1 MRTADKF
8 CDLAGFDPEREEA
21 VVYAHDGSQLTLIE
35 IDGTRSIVSSDDYL
49 TNVIERFA
57 GGISQILKRPG
68 HQLTISYESSLN
80 TARLLDPF
88 VDQQTRRARQ
98 KGLAVEAL
106 IEEGRTVLEGRARAE
121 TILLAAWTRPTAG
134 TADEVKREQ
143 KENRKAW
150 QELPPAREAQNPY
163 LRLGSLDGVHGAF
176 VRRIM
181 EAIGEARL
189 QGRILAPDDQ
199 GRRRD
204 LEQIRAAVLYHE
216 TPDGWTPYGP
226 GTRRYPGAKERHDDD
241 VSEFFTPS
249 VARQIMTSNA
259 QAANNMRALD
269 MGGRRYALAVMR
281 MFPSS
286 ILPFNRLL
294 DTLLESSTR
303 AADMPFRV
311 CFHLEALRDADVGF
325 RLKKVLA
332 GLLAF
337 ASPTNKNLFKALREL
352 EDVVDKDGEAIV
364 KGRVIATT
372 WTEPGED
379 IALLERRRSYLMSGM
394 MTWGEAVMTDAPHHP
409 LRALC
414 ETVAG
419 MTVQAQVPPGSI
431 VPLGDLAALLPF
443 HRTAGIFKQGQSML
457 VTPDGKPVPYEA
469 LSAEQLFWLT
479 LIYATPGSGKSVL
492 MNRLNVE
499 FAAFSAGAALPFLA
513 VIDVGVSSSGFI
525 ELVRNALPAERRHEA
540 YYVRLLNTPDYA
552 VNPFDLGL
560 GRRMPLVRERTFVDN
575 FLTTLLNVAS
585 PEAALL
591 IPRLITRVYQLKSDL
606 QFSSSPAIYQPNVDP
621 ELDRLI
627 AHHGIPVVGKT
638 RWWRIVDAFVER
650 KLYVAAQRAQRHA
663 MPVLED
669 LARVLG
675 EPIMAA
681 DFTPELVRSVQR
693 ALESAIEKFPIFA
706 RPTRLDLG
714 EARVVSIDLQDVA
727 QRHKSP
733 EAERNNALMFM
744 IARHVYLSKISGFAE
759 EIAKMDFPTEDALR
773 AQYVRYW
780 EARYHEVA
788 ETPKRLCMDEYHL
801 TGGVETIARQVKSD
815 AREGRKWGLELILVS
830 QLLADFDTLAD
841 MASTVLVLNADS
853 NEIREEA
860 RRVFGFDA
868 AVKSALERQVHGPQ
882 GRRGANLLARF
893 KLREEE
899 RWIVLNNSLG
909 PRMLWALTTKAE
921 DRLVRDELYRRMAV
935 NDALRILATRFPDGT
950 AIDAWSRVA
959 ALARFGEDRIAKT
972 IVDQVL
978 GEIMSEARPLIDGKK
993 TAA

>member
-8 CDLAGFDPEREEA
+8 CDLAGFDPERSEA

-35 IDGTRSIVSSDDYL
+35 IDGARTIVSGEDYL
-49 TNVIERFA
+49 HNVVERFA
-57 GGISQILKRPG
+57 GGIAQILKRPG
-68 HQLTISYESSLN
+68 HQITISYESSLN
-80 TARLLDPF
+80 TAKILDPF
-88 VDQQTRRARQ
+88 VQQQGRRARQ
-98 KGLAVEAL
+98 KGLSVEAL
-106 IEEGRTVLEGRARAE
+106 IEEGRTVLEGRSRSE
-121 TILLAAWTRPTAG
+121 TILLAAWTRPSAG
-134 TADEVKREQ
+134 AADEVRKEQ
-143 KENRKAW
+143 KANRKAW
-150 QELPPAREAQNPY
+150 QELPPARDAQNPY
-163 LRLGSLDGVHGAF
+163 LHLGSIAGPHGAF

-181 EAIGEARL
+181 EALGEARL
-189 QGRILAPDDQ
+189 QGRVLSPNDQ

-241 VSEFFTPS
+241 VSEFFTPT

-259 QAANNMRALD
+259 EAANNMRALD

-281 MFPSS
+281 MFPSTL
-286 ILPFNRLL
+286 LPFNRLL
-294 DTLLESSTR
+294 ETLLEASSKT
-303 AADMPFRV
+303 ADMPFRV
-311 CFHLEALRDADVGF
+311 CFHLEALRDNDIGF
-325 RLKKVLA
+325 RLRTVLA

-337 ASPTNKNLFKALREL
+337 ASPSNKNLFRALREL
-352 EDVVDKDGEAIV
+352 ADVVDKDGEAIV

-379 IALLERRRSYLMSGM
+379 PGLLERRRSYLMSGM
-394 MTWGEAVMTDAPHHP
+394 MTWGEAVMTDAPHNP

-419 MTVQAQVPPGSI
+419 MTVQAEVPPGSI
-431 VPLGDLAALLPF
+431 APLGDLAALLPF
-443 HRTAGIFKQGQSML
+443 HRTAPIFKQGQTL
-457 VTPDGKPVPYEA
+457 LLTPDGKPMPYEA
-469 LSAEQLFWLT
+469 LSPEQLFWLT

-540 YYVRLLNTPDYA
+540 YYVRPLNTPDYA

-560 GRRMPLVRERTFVDN
+560 GRRLPLDRERTFIEN
-575 FLTTLLNVAS
+575 FLTTLLNVAH
-585 PEAALL
+585 PEVALL
-591 IPRLITRVYQLKSDL
+591 IPRLITRVYQIKSDL
-606 QFSSSPAIYQPNVDP
+606 QFSSSPSIYQPNVDP
-621 ELDRLI
+621 EIDRLLSD
-627 AHHGIPVVGKT
+627 HGIPVAGKIQ
-638 RWWRIVDAFVER
+638 WWRIVDAFVER
-650 KLYVAAQRAQRHA
+650 RLYTVAQRAQRYA
-663 MPVLED
+663 MPILED
-669 LARVLG
+669 LARVIS
-675 EPIMAA
+675 EPTMAA
-681 DFTPELVRSVQR
+681 DFTPELVRLVQR
-693 ALESAIEKFPIFA
+693 SLESAIERFPMFA

-714 EARVVSIDLQDVA
+714 EARVVSIDVQDVA
-727 QRHKSP
+727 LRHKSP
-733 EAERNNALMFM
+733 EAERNNALMFL
-744 IARHVYLSKISGFAE
+744 ISRHIYLSKISGFAE
-759 EIAKMDFPTEDALR
+759 EIPKMDLPSDEALR
-773 AQYVRYW
+773 AEYVRYW
-780 EARYHEVA
+780 EARYHEIA

-801 TGGVETIARQVKSD
+801 TGGVETIAKQVKSD

-841 MASTVLVLNADS
+841 MASTVMVLNADS

-860 RRVFGFDA
+860 RRVFGFDL

-882 GRRGANLLARF
+882 GRRGANLLTRF

-950 AIDAWSRVA
+950 AIEAWGRVA

-978 GEIMSEARPLIDGKK
+978 GEIMSEARPPIDRSR

>member
-8 CDLAGFDPEREEA
+8 CDLAGFDPSREDA
-21 VVYAHDGSQLTLIE
+21 VVYAHDGSQVTLLE
-35 IDGTRSIVSSDDYL
+35 IDGIRSIVSTDDFL
-49 TNVIERFA
+49 VNVVERFA
-57 GGISQILKRPG
+57 GGIAQILKRPG

-80 TARLLDPF
+80 TAKVIDPF
-88 VDQQTRRARQ
+88 VDRQGRRARQ

-106 IEEGRTVLEGRARAE
+106 IEEGRTVLEERARSE

-134 TADEVKREQ
+134 THEEVRRERR
-143 KENRKAW
+143 ENRRAW
-150 QELPPAREAQNPY
+150 QDLPPARDAQNPF
-163 LRLGSLDGVHGAF
+163 LRLGSLDGVHAAF
-176 VRRIM
+176 VRRVM
-181 EAIGEARL
+181 EALGEARL
-189 QGRILAPDDQ
+189 QGRILSPDAQ

-241 VSEFFTPS
+241 VSEFFTPT

-259 QAANNMRALD
+259 QASSNMRALD

-281 MFPSS
+281 MFPST

-294 DTLLESSTR
+294 DSLLESTSRT
-303 AADMPFRV
+303 ADMPFRV
-311 CFHLEALRDADVGF
+311 CFHLEALRDADIG
-325 RLKKVLA
+325 RQLRKVVA

-337 ASPTNKNLFKALREL
+337 ASPSNKNLFRALRQL
-352 EDVVDKDGEAIV
+352 EEVVEKDGEAIV

-379 IALLERRRSYLMSGM
+379 PGLLERRRSYLMSGM
-394 MTWGEAVMTDAPHHP
+394 MTWGEAVMTDAPHNP

-419 MTVQAQVPPGSI
+419 MTVQAEVPPGSI
-431 VPLGDLAALLPF
+431 APLGDLAAMLPF
-443 HRTAGIFKQGQSML
+443 HRTAPIFKQGQSML

-469 LSAEQLFWLT
+469 LSPEQLFWLT

-499 FAAFSAGAALPFLA
+499 FAAFSAGATLPFLA

-525 ELVRNALPAERRHEA
+525 ELVRNALPPERRHEA

-552 VNPFDLGL
+552 VNFLDLGL
-560 GRRMPLVRERTFVDN
+560 GRRMPLERERSFIEN
-575 FLTTLLNVAS
+575 FLTTLLNVS
-585 PEAALL
+585 NPEVALL
-591 IPRLITRVYQLKSDL
+591 IPRLITRVFQIKSDL
-606 QFSSSPAIYQPNVDP
+606 QFSSSPSVYQPNVDL

-627 AHHGIPVVGKT
+627 AHYGIKVGDRS
-638 RWWRIVDAFVER
+638 RWWSIVDALVER
-650 KLYVAAQRAQRHA
+650 RLYTEAQRAQRHA

-669 LARVLG
+669 FARVLA
-675 EPIMAA
+675 EPIMVA
-681 DFTPELVRSVQR
+681 DFPAELIRHAQRS
-693 ALESAIEKFPIFA
+693 LEAAIEKFPIFA

-727 QRHKSP
+727 VRHKSS

-759 EIAKMDFPTEDALR
+759 EIAKMDLPPEEAIR
-773 AQYVRYW
+773 AEYVRYW

-830 QLLADFDTLAD
+830 QLLTDFDTLAD

-853 NEIREEA
+853 NEIREQA
-860 RRVFGFDA
+860 RRTFGFDG

-935 NDALRILATRFPDGT
+935 NEALRILASRFPDGT
-950 AIDAWSRVA
+950 AIETWSRVS

-978 GEIMSEARPLIDGKK
+978 GEIMSEAQPRVGRSR

>member
-8 CDLAGFDPEREEA
+8 CDLAGYDPEREGA

-35 IDGTRSIVSSDDYL
+35 IDGTRSIVSTEDYL
-49 TNVIERFA
+49 HNVVERFA
-57 GGISQILKRPG
+57 GGIAQILKRPG
-68 HQLTISYESSLN
+68 HQITISYESSLN
-80 TARLLDPF
+80 TARILDPF
-88 VDQQTRRARQ
+88 VAQQGRRARQ
-98 KGLAVEAL
+98 KGLSVEAL
-106 IEEGRTVLEGRARAE
+106 IEEGRAVLEGRARAE

-134 TADEVKREQ
+134 TPDEVRRERR
-143 KENRKAW
+143 ENRRAW
-150 QELPPAREAQNPY
+150 QALPPARDAQNPY
-163 LRLGSLDGVHGAF
+163 LHLGSLAGPHGAF
-176 VRRIM
+176 VRRIV
-181 EAIGEARL
+181 EALGEARL
-189 QGRILAPDDQ
+189 QGRILGPDDQ

-241 VSEFFTPS
+241 VSEFFTPNL
-249 VARQIMTSNA
+249 ARQIMTGNA
-259 QAANNMRALD
+259 TAVGNMRALD
-269 MGGRRYALAVMR
+269 MGGRRHALAVMR
-281 MFPSS
+281 MFPAT

-294 DTLLESSTR
+294 ETLLESASRT
-303 AADMPFRV
+303 ADMPFRV
-311 CFHLEALRDADVGF
+311 CFHIEALRDADIGF
-325 RLKKVLA
+325 RLRKVLA

-337 ASPTNKNLFKALREL
+337 ASPTNRNLFRALRAL

-379 IALLERRRSYLMSGM
+379 PGLLERRRSYLMSGM
-394 MTWGEAVMTDAPHHP
+394 MTWGEAVMTDAPHNP

-419 MTVQAQVPPGSI
+419 MTVQAEVPPGSI
-431 VPLGDLAALLPF
+431 APLGDLAALLPF
-443 HRTAGIFKQGQSML
+443 HRTAGVFKQGQSL
-457 VTPDGKPVPYEA
+457 LLTPDGKPVPYEA
-469 LSAEQLFWLT
+469 LSPEQLFWLT

-499 FAAFSAGAALPFLA
+499 FTAFSAGAALPFLA

-540 YYVRLLNTPDYA
+540 YYVRLLNTADHA

-560 GRRMPLVRERTFVDN
+560 GRRMPLDRERTFIEN

-585 PEAALL
+585 PEVALL
-591 IPRLITRVYQLKSDL
+591 IPRLISRLYQLKSDL
-606 QFSSSPAIYQPNVDP
+606 EFSSSPSVYQPNVDP
-621 ELDRLI
+621 ELDRI
-627 AHHGIPVVGKT
+627 IEHHRIEVGGRT
-638 RWWRIVDAFVER
+638 RWWRIVDALVER
-650 KLYVAAQRAQRHA
+650 RLYTAAQRAQRHA

-675 EPIMAA
+675 EPIMAQ
-681 DFTPELVRSVQR
+681 DFTPELVRQVQR
-693 ALESAIEKFPIFA
+693 SLEAAIEKFPIFA

-727 QRHKSP
+727 LRHKSP

-744 IARHVYLSKISGFAE
+744 IARHVYLSKISGFSD
-759 EIAKMDFPTEDALR
+759 EIPKMDFPTDPDLR
-773 AQYVRYW
+773 AEYVRYW
-780 EARYHEVA
+780 EVRYHAVA

-801 TGGVETIARQVKSD
+801 TGGVETIAKQVKSD

-853 NEIREEA
+853 NEIREAA
-860 RRVFGFDA
+860 RRTFGFDQ

-899 RWIVLNNSLG
+899 RWIVLTNALG

-935 NDALRILATRFPDGT
+935 NEALRILASRFPDGT
-950 AIDAWSRVA
+950 GIETWGRVA
-959 ALARFGEDRIAKT
+959 ALARSGEDRIAKT

-978 GEIMSEARPLIDGKK
+978 GEITSEAQPPIDRSR

>member
-8 CDLAGFDPEREEA
+8 CDLAGFDPAREEP
-21 VVYAHDGSQLTLIE
+21 VVYAHDGSQVTLIE
-35 IDGTRSIVSSDDYL
+35 IDGIRSIVSPDDYL
-49 TNVIERFA
+49 VNVVERFA
-57 GGISQILKRPG
+57 GGIAQILKRPG

-80 TARLLDPF
+80 TAKVIDPF
-88 VDQQTRRARQ
+88 VERQTRRARQ
-98 KGLAVEAL
+98 KGLSVEAL
-106 IEEGRTVLEGRARAE
+106 IEEGRTVLEERARSE
-121 TILLAAWTRPTAG
+121 TILVAAWTRPTAG
-134 TADEVKREQ
+134 TPEEVRREL
-143 KENRKAW
+143 KENRRAW
-150 QELPPAREAQNPY
+150 QELPPARDAQSPF
-163 LRLGSLDGVHGAF
+163 LRIGALDGAHASF
-176 VRRIM
+176 VRRVM
-181 EAIGEARL
+181 EALSNARL
-189 QGRILAPDDQ
+189 QGRILTPDDQ

-226 GTRRYPGAKERHDDD
+226 GTRRYPGAKEHHDDD
-241 VSEFFTPS
+241 VSEFFTPT

-259 QAANNMRALD
+259 QASSNMRTLD
-269 MGGRRYALAVMR
+269 MGGRRYALAVMQ
-281 MFPSS
+281 MFPST

-294 DTLLESSTR
+294 DSLLESSSRT
-303 AADMPFRV
+303 ADLPFRV
-311 CFHLEALRDADVGF
+311 CFHLEALRDNDVLG
-325 RLKKVLA
+325 RLRKVVA

-337 ASPTNKNLFKALREL
+337 ASPSNKNVFRALRQL
-352 EDVVDKDGEAIV
+352 EEVVQKDGEAIV

-379 IALLERRRSYLMSGM
+379 PGLLERRRSYLMSGM
-394 MTWGEAVMTDAPHHP
+394 MTWGEAVMTDAPHNP

-419 MTVQAQVPPGSI
+419 MTVQAEVPPGSI
-431 VPLGDLAALLPF
+431 APLGDLAAMLPF
-443 HRTAGIFKQGQSML
+443 HRTAPIFKQGQSML

-499 FAAFSAGAALPFLA
+499 FAAFSTGAALPFLA

-525 ELVRNALPAERRHEA
+525 ELVRNALPVERRHEA
-540 YYVRLLNTPDYA
+540 YYVRLLNTPDHS
-552 VNPFDLGL
+552 VNFLDLGL
-560 GRRMPLVRERTFVDN
+560 GRRMPLERERSFIEN
-575 FLTTLLNVAS
+575 FLSTLLNVS
-585 PEAALL
+585 NTEVALL

-606 QFSSSPAIYQPNVDP
+606 QFSSSPTVYQPNIDP
-621 ELDRLI
+621 ELDRVI
-627 AHHGIPVVGKT
+627 REYGITVGD
-638 RWWRIVDAFVER
+638 RSIWWSIVDALVER
-650 KLYVAAQRAQRHA
+650 RLHIHAQRAQRYA

-669 LARVLG
+669 FSRVLA
-675 EPIMAA
+675 EPIMVQ
-681 DFTPELVRSVQR
+681 DFPPELIRHVQR
-693 ALESAIEKFPIFA
+693 SLESAIEKFPIFA

-733 EAERNNALMFM
+733 EAERSNALFFM

-759 EIAKMDFPTEDALR
+759 EIANMDFPPEDAIR
-773 AQYVRYW
+773 AEYVRYW
-780 EARYHEVA
+780 RVRYDEVA

-801 TGGVETIARQVKSD
+801 TGGVETIAKQVMSD

-830 QLLADFDTLAD
+830 QLLGDFAKLAD

-853 NEIREEA
+853 NEIREKA
-860 RRVFGFDA
+860 RETFGFDQ
-868 AVKSALERQVHGPQ
+868 AVKDALERQVHGPQ
-882 GRRGANLLARF
+882 GRRGANILARF

-899 RWIVLNNSLG
+899 RWIVLNTSLG

-935 NDALRILATRFPDGT
+935 NEALRILAARFPDGT
-950 AIDAWSRVA
+950 AIETWSRMSV
-959 ALARFGEDRIAKT
+959 LARFGEDRIAKT

-978 GEIMSEARPLIDGKK
+978 GEVMSDAQPQIGRSR